1 MIKIS
6 DYPQLSFIAW
16 NRRKDSFVTEEEALA
31 FYEANWRFVEEDE
44 LLEAERKLIDELVQ
58 RVGNGVLNV

>member
-1 MIKIS
+1 MIRIA

-16 NRRKDSFVTEEEALA
+16 NRRKDSYVTEEEALA
-31 FYEANWRFVEEDE
+31 FYEGNWRFVEEDE
-44 LLEAERKLIDELVQ
+44 LTEAEKKLIEDLVR